1 MFTSFIDIING
12 FKLWKRLTSKQSHKD
27 SKSLPKQLEAKVMTI
42 QQAKDLTKLPFEELI
57 ESLMTYEINM
67 KVIKKL
73 KTRRKIEMTFK
84 ASTINDEEEESE
96 GENLIS

>member
-1 MFTSFIDIING
+1 
-12 FKLWKRLTSKQSHKD
+12 
-27 SKSLPKQLEAKVMTI
+27 MTI